1 MVRQRRFFFFGH
13 FVLCNISDQDVGEL
27 KGKTGSAD
35 GLYPKEFGVNANSQ
49 MTCTLWKEH
58 TNYSIE
64 DTRALK
70 VRPGRKGKL
79 SELFKSSFNLN

>member
-1 MVRQRRFFFFGH
+1 MLSVESLTHEITRVHTGWG
-13 FVLCNISDQDVGEL
+13 CGEL